1 MNAVQERQGGLSLA
15 LGAYIIW
22 GLLPLYLQ
30 FLRHVPPF
38 EFVGWRIIFTLPICL
53 IGITVARQWSAVR
66 AAISSAKT
74 LLIMLASALLIG
86 INWLVYVYA
95 VQTGHV
101 LAASLGYYIN
111 PLVNVLLGTVFLK
124 ERLTRPQW
132 LAVALAAIGV
142 TLLLFGALDM
152 LWISLS
158 LALSFGTYG
167 MVRKIAPVESLP
179 GLTIESA
186 ILTLPALGLIAYH
199 VQLPAGSAFGVSG
212 PTDALI
218 AFSGV
223 VTAVPLVMFAAAAR
237 RMDYSTLGFIQ
248 FLTPTVVFLEGL
260 FIFNEP
266 LRPVQLGSFVLIW
279 AAIGLFVADLLGRRR
294 SKA

>member
-1 MNAVQERQGGLSLA
+1 MNAAQERQGGLLLA

-38 EFVGWRIIFTLPICL
+38 EFVGWRIVFTLPVCL
-53 IGITVARQWSAVR
+53 IGISIARQWSAVR
-66 AAISSAKT
+66 AAISSART

-111 PLVNVLLGTVFLK
+111 PLVNVLLGTLFLK

-186 ILTLPALGLIAYH
+186 ILALPALGLIAYH
-199 VQLPAGSAFGVSG
+199 AQLPAGSAFGVSG

-266 LRPVQLGSFVLIW
+266 LQPVQLGSFVLIW
-279 AAIGLFVADLLGRRR
+279 AAIGLFVADLLARRR

>member
-132 LAVALAAIGV
+132 LAVALAALGLHV
-142 TLLLFGALDM
+142 LPLPRDPLLLARM
-152 LWISLS
+152 AQAR
-158 LALSFGTYG
+158 LASGW
-167 MVRKIAPVESLP
+167 RSD
-179 GLTIESA
+179 
-186 ILTLPALGLIAYH
+186 PALG
-199 VQLPAGSAFGVSG
+199 
-212 PTDALI
+212 
-218 AFSGV
+218 
-223 VTAVPLVMFAAAAR
+223 
-237 RMDYSTLGFIQ
+237 
-248 FLTPTVVFLEGL
+248 
-260 FIFNEP
+260 
-266 LRPVQLGSFVLIW
+266 PVYAS
-279 AAIGLFVADLLGRRR
+279 
-294 SKA
+294 